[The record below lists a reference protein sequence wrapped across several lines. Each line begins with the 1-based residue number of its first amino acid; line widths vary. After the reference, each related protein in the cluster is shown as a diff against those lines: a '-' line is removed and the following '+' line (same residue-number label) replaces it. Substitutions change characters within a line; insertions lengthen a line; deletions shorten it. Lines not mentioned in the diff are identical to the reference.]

1 MRRSACFITLF
12 SVCSLQRVK
21 SLIIYP
27 DIPLDYK
34 VATQPEYQQVDA
46 ATWTQHFKEHL
57 AVSIA
62 KIVFAREAAQVP
74 K

>member
-34 VATQPEYQQVDA
+34 LQHNPRQDRIFLGASDSMIRVFAPPISSDLGFLGPPEY
-46 ATWTQHFKEHL
+46 
-57 AVSIA
+57 
-62 KIVFAREAAQVP
+62 
-74 K
+74 